1 MPTEI
6 RLFVG
11 IQRMLFMCFSC
22 LFRFNR
28 NKNDHQNHTNTA
40 SILSSLI
47 SSSWTFTVAHSNNK
61 RLNKNSIYLDFFCFS
76 KRFATLFCL
85 FYCRFEVDIVK
96 ESRRLL
102 EGFSAAVCNS
112 GKYIHKTIQEL
123 RKIVDVPAW
132 QKSVFWTVN
141 NILRNGK

>member
-1 MPTEI
+1 M
-6 RLFVG
+6 
-11 IQRMLFMCFSC
+11 
-22 LFRFNR
+22 
-28 NKNDHQNHTNTA
+28 
-40 SILSSLI
+40 
-47 SSSWTFTVAHSNNK
+47 
-61 RLNKNSIYLDFFCFS
+61 
-76 KRFATLFCL
+76 
-85 FYCRFEVDIVK
+85 DIVK
-96 ESRRLL
+96 ESHRLL